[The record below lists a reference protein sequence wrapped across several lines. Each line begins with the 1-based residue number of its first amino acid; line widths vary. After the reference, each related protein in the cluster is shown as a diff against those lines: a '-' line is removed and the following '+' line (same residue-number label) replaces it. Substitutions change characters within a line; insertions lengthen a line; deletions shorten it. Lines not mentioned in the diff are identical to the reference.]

1 MQTLKLPK
9 NSLEMFHINAC
20 SLSQN
25 FEDLEYLLNST
36 NFNYNIAISETR
48 IIKNIEITKNFK
60 LTLKKYNFEY
70 IPTESTN
77 GGTMLCTANHLSYK
91 PRHDLKI
98 YYTNELE

>member
-20 SLSQN
+20 YLNQN

-48 IIKNIEITKNFK
+48 IIKNIEITKNFN
-60 LTLKKYNFEY
+60 LY
-70 IPTESTN
+70 IN
-77 GGTMLCTANHLSYK
+77 KLSY
-91 PRHDLKI
+91 PINQDMI
-98 YYTNELE
+98 